1 VTRLLEG
8 MSFTQLK
15 LLVPQDPGLIIVGPL
30 NILLLTWNH
39 CELDKPSI
47 VNYRKRK

>member
-1 VTRLLEG
+1 MYTIVTLLLEG

-39 CELDKPSI
+39 GII
-47 VNYRKRK
+47 VSLTNLVS